1 MRELN
6 VEVQKMFD
14 GQQTA
19 QQAAAAAQTKWQ
31 AEFAK

>member
-19 QQAAAAAQTKWQ
+19 QEAAAAAQVQWL

>member
-19 QQAAAAAQTKWQ
+19 SEAAAAAQKGWMK
-31 AEFAK
+31 EF